1 MCKGFSCDVIILVIL
16 YFGCRVAATKK
27 KELHRFVH
35 ASDVVQVVKASTI
48 RSARVFCFTVASVS

>member
-1 MCKGFSCDVIILVIL
+1 MCYGFSCDVIILVIL
-16 YFGCRVAATKK
+16 YFGWRVTVSK